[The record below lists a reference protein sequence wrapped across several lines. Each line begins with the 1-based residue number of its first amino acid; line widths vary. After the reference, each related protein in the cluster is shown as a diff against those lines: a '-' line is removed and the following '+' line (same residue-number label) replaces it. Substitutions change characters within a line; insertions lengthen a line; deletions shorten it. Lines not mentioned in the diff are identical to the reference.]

1 MPVLPPVAST
11 IVIPGASTPRRSAS
25 SINATA
31 RRSLTLPHGL
41 RISSLAATRP
51 GRSSPSCRSSTSGV
65 RPTVAVKSR
74 CNRPRSD
81 SENTPS
87 SSRISQTRSMDK
99 PATLHRPAGRR
110 DHART
115 PPTQPHEPREGG
127 VAGGRLP
134 PSSSPKA
141 GARSGV
147 QNSLPAHAESVDA
160 RGSDPG
166 ADASIRPRQRAR
178 CRRSD
183 SPQNGWPDNKSNRAE
198 GADEVPVSPTSG
210 RLP

>member
-51 GRSSPSCRSSTSGV
+51 GRSLPSCRSSTSGV

-134 PSSSPKA
+134 PCSSPRA
-141 GARSGV
+141 GPPPPRADS
-147 QNSLPAHAESVDA
+147 
-160 RGSDPG
+160 RGCPCSAYHRRG
-166 ADASIRPRQRAR
+166 RAR
-178 CRRSD
+178 KTGGTPSERR
-183 SPQNGWPDNKSNRAE
+183 G
-198 GADEVPVSPTSG
+198 
-210 RLP
+210 

>member
-51 GRSSPSCRSSTSGV
+51 GRSLPSCRSSTSGV

-134 PSSSPKA
+134 PSSSPDAGPALTCA
-141 GARSGV
+141 GATSCICRAGPDA
-147 QNSLPAHAESVDA
+147 PA
-160 RGSDPG
+160 
-166 ADASIRPRQRAR
+166 PR
-178 CRRSD
+178 
-183 SPQNGWPDNKSNRAE
+183 
-198 GADEVPVSPTSG
+198 PTSPSSEPDLR
-210 RLP
+210 RLERREAGL